1 MKPRTYSPFSPAN
14 AVTGAAG
21 IFLGVIVG
29 FVIGAGQVQPG
40 VQGSAVM
47 PNDHV
52 HSPGAAVVNESELQA
67 YRDILATDPKNLKAA
82 TALANLLYDAGRF
95 ADAVPAYQQ
104 ATALDPRNAN
114 LSTDLATAFF
124 YAGRV
129 DDALKQLE
137 TSLAIDP
144 KHAQSL
150 FNLGIVRR
158 DGRKDAKGA
167 VEAWTRLLEVA
178 PDYPEAARVRTLIQE
193 TK

>member
-1 MKPRTYSPFSPAN
+1 MRAHYNPFSPMN

-47 PNDHV
+47 PDDHI
-52 HSPGAAVVNESELQA
+52 HSPAAAVVNESELQA
-67 YRDILATDPKNLKAA
+67 YKDILAKDPTNVKAA
-82 TALANLLYDAGRF
+82 TQLANLLYDAGRF
-95 ADAVPAYQQ
+95 GDAIPAYAQ
-104 ATALDPRNAN
+104 AIGLDPRNVS
-114 LSTDLATAFF
+114 LSTDLATALF

-129 DDALKQLE
+129 DESLAQLDA
-137 TSLAIDP
+137 SLAIDP
-144 KHAQSL
+144 SHSQTL
-150 FNLGIVRR
+150 FNLGIIRR
-158 DGRKDAKGA
+158 DGRKDSKGA

-178 PDYPEAARVRTLIQE
+178 PDYPEAARVKALIDE

>member
-1 MKPRTYSPFSPAN
+1 MRAHYNPFSPMN

-47 PNDHV
+47 PDDHI
-52 HSPGAAVVNESELQA
+52 HSPAAAVVNESELQA
-67 YRDILATDPKNLKAA
+67 YKDILAKDPTNVKAA
-82 TALANLLYDAGRF
+82 TQLANLLYDAGRF
-95 ADAVPAYQQ
+95 ADAIPAYAQ
-104 ATALDPRNAN
+104 AIGLDPRNVS
-114 LSTDLATAFF
+114 LSTDLATALF

-129 DDALKQLE
+129 DESLAQLDA
-137 TSLAIDP
+137 SLAIDP
-144 KHAQSL
+144 SHSQTL
-150 FNLGIVRR
+150 FNLGIIRR
-158 DGRKDAKGA
+158 DGRKDSKGA

-178 PDYPEAARVRTLIQE
+178 PDYPEAARVKALIDE